1 MDSEWRRLVSVA
13 SQRLAVKGLR
23 AFPAL
28 AFGTDSR
35 CAVSGLRIFSL
46 KYQNSGI
53 DLVLPSN
60 YQTDMSTDDSKL
72 SEPVKRLAKLY
83 VTGFPRSMPEEKV
96 KPLLEQLFK
105 QVGEVVSVQII
116 GSFGFVT
123 MSTGEEARQAVE
135 RLQGSEFEG
144 GTLTV
149 NEALSMIRIYLT
161 KPDDSEGYLWV
172 EGFLA
177 IVISGDSKIAFA
189 DHLKYQ
195 GGGAVGEYH
204 AVLRSTTGEEGERG
218 WTVSVNEWL
227 CLNSLSESPDLQE
240 FEDKRYGRMLS
251 DLQGL
256 YIMMGDWIEWKDG
269 KEREGYWVDPNLLKS
284 WETTDGFRIEKD
296 DGGIWVSFDSLDES
310 VPAIDVESIS
320 EAVPG
325 NMCFY
330 S

>member
-1 MDSEWRRLVSVA
+1 M
-13 SQRLAVKGLR
+13 
-23 AFPAL
+23 
-28 AFGTDSR
+28 
-35 CAVSGLRIFSL
+35 I
-46 KYQNSGI
+46 
-53 DLVLPSN
+53 LPSN
-60 YQTDMSTDDSKL
+60 YKSYMGKSNSEL

-83 VTGFPRSMPEEKV
+83 VTGFPCSMPKENV

-135 RLQGSEFEG
+135 RLHGSELEG
-144 GTLTV
+144 ETLTV

-161 KPDDSEGYLWV
+161 KPDDSEGYFWV

-195 GGGAVGEYH
+195 GGGSVGEYH
-204 AVLRSTTGEEGERG
+204 AVLRSTTGEEEERG
-218 WTVSVNEWL
+218 WTVSVSEWL
-227 CLNSLSESPDLQE
+227 CVNCLSESPDLQE
-240 FEDKRYGRMLS
+240 FEDKRYGSMLS
-251 DLQGL
+251 DLQSL
-256 YIMMGDWIEWKDG
+256 YLMMGGWIEWKDG
-269 KEREGYWVDPNLLKS
+269 KEREGYWVDPSLLKS
-284 WETTDGFRIEKD
+284 WETTDGFHIEKD
-296 DGGIWVSFDSLDES
+296 DGGTWVSFDSLDES